1 MPGAACIAPPRPAL
15 TLPMPMNESLTALLD
30 AIDAGDDERA
40 EQAALHLTAADVP
53 ALLTL
58 AHAADSDRRW
68 WAVRGLAVCAG
79 AEAVPALLANL
90 GDSDAG
96 VRAATVMALAF
107 IHQRAPAAVEPHL
120 DEAARL
126 LADDDGMVRQ
136 AAADTLAQCGDDAVP
151 ALARVIFQGDHQGA
165 RTRAAAALRKIATM
179 KAAAVL
185 YPMLNDP
192 NHMVRAYAYEGLDEM
207 GLLEN
212 ILVTLE

>member
-1 MPGAACIAPPRPAL
+1 MNAPVP
-15 TLPMPMNESLTALLD
+15 NLLD

-40 EQAALHLTAADVP
+40 ERAALQLTAADEP
-53 ALLTL
+53 ALLAL
-58 AHAADSDRRW
+58 IAADDSDRRW
-68 WAVRGLAVCAG
+68 WAVRGLAVCG
-79 AEAVPALLANL
+79 GTQAVPALLAAL
-90 GDSDAG
+90 GDGDAG
-96 VRAATVMALAF
+96 VRAAAAMALAVL
-107 IHQRAPAAVEPHL
+107 HQRVPAAVEPHL
-120 DEAARL
+120 GATARL

-151 ALARVIFQGDHQGA
+151 ALAAVIFQGTHQGA

-185 YPMLNDP
+185 YPLLNDP

-212 ILVTLE
+212 ILVTLD

>member
-1 MPGAACIAPPRPAL
+1 
-15 TLPMPMNESLTALLD
+15 MNEPFPNLLD

-40 EQAALHLTAADVP
+40 ERVALQLTAADEP
-53 ALLTL
+53 ALLAL
-58 AHAADSDRRW
+58 AETEDVDSRW
-68 WAVRGLAVCAG
+68 WAVRGLAVCG
-79 AEAVPALLANL
+79 GTQAVPALLAAL
-90 GDSDAG
+90 GDGDAG
-96 VRAATVMALAF
+96 VRAAAVMALAVL
-107 IHQRAPAAVEPHL
+107 HQRVPAAVEPHL
-120 DEAARL
+120 GEAARL

-151 ALARVIFQGDHQGA
+151 ALAAVIFQGTHQGA

-185 YPMLNDP
+185 YPMLNDS